1 MQNTVCTFHDTTDFM
16 TILRAVKD
24 FVAQDDTR
32 PLQQLI
38 FLRGE
43 TVSSHDA
50 DGHQYG
56 QLTAI
61 ALNGYCLSRE
71 ILPNPG
77 TLTPFAGFLAI
88 PRYNPT
94 KNDRVFIEQNSL
106 DKSLTLCYQSHITN
120 QTVRFHTPV
129 PQGAFD
135 EPEIF
140 HERLW
145 KQAERMTSGHDFYVG
160 LNAKYL
166 MDAAK
171 SITPTRGFRNA
182 RLPVILSGKTPV
194 TAVSVN
200 LSPYSQRVILPV
212 RVKQPDYIQT
222 DSMPNTVY
230 ALYKS
235 FPGNTLRN
243 ADGDDL
249 GEAGQELV
257 SLHLSKE
264 LAAAAMQ
271 RAKEDAQ
278 QMADDFDCDM
288 PVFAIQPVP
297 VDTGGRP

>member
-1 MQNTVCTFHDTTDFM
+1 MQNTVCVFHDTTDFM

-43 TVSSHDA
+43 TVSSHDV
-50 DGHQYG
+50 DDHHYG

-77 TLTPFAGFLAI
+77 TLTPFAGFLSV

-212 RVKQPDYIQT
+212 RVKQPDYIAT
-222 DSMPNTVY
+222 KGETPMTVY
-230 ALYKS
+230 GLYKE
-235 FPGNTLRN
+235 FPGNTIRN
-243 ADGDDL
+243 ADGDNL
-249 GEAGQELV
+249 GDAGKELV
-257 SLHLSKE
+257 SLHLSESFALEAKEAAESDAEE
-264 LAAAAMQ
+264 LA
-271 RAKEDAQ
+271 RNLDY
-278 QMADDFDCDM
+278 DM
-288 PVFAIQPVP
+288 PVFSVEPIPVE
-297 VDTGGRP
+297 TRN